1 MRKPMFCRL
10 QKSFVLPILATIIFP
25 VPVQAVEL
33 NNPLAPIA
41 RPQNAPLPHAHY
53 GVPRPNRNYKPEQT
67 NPGGPTYKLDTG
79 PDINHQQWCSDRYRS
94 YRSSDDTYVD
104 RGGVRQTCKSPFPK

>member
-1 MRKPMFCRL
+1 MFCRL
-10 QKSFVLPILATIIFP
+10 ASIFLPTLFVSLVFTMNGS
-25 VPVQAVEL
+25 AVEL
-33 NNPLAPIA
+33 NSPLAPIA

-53 GVPRPNRNYKPEQT
+53 GVPKSNRNYKPEQT

-94 YRSSDDTYVD
+94 YRSSDDTYID

>member
-1 MRKPMFCRL
+1 MFRRL
-10 QKSFVLPILATIIFP
+10 LKILVMQFITPIFI
-25 VPVQAVEL
+25 VMSGNAVEI

-53 GVPRPNRNYKPEQT
+53 DEPKVNRNYKPEQT
-67 NPGGPTYKLDTG
+67 IPNGPSFKLDTG

-94 YRSSDDTYVD
+94 YRSSDDTYID
-104 RGGVRQTCKSPFPK
+104 RGGVRQTCKSPFAK